1 MKRSQNEALAIGVAL
16 SAITI
21 YYLNSRRKKP
31 KYQYGTNDKDVVHS
45 TDQTTPT
52 TTQQRPEQHQL
63 EKTEQQ
69 QGLADDQLPSHIL
82 RERHKEK
89 RRQFKLALLSMKSPM
104 YDNIDMID
112 PQGTLLCKVSAR
124 KAKWYISK
132 ELADWVEGEGVDREH
147 CLQLRFEPK
156 KRGHSDTNNNNNN
169 TVDDVVVDDGAVS
182 GSSGEGDTSALYAK
196 APKQNVCVSCG
207 EAQNLVRHY
216 IIPYAYRALMPL
228 KYKSHMS
235 HDIVILCCYC
245 NIHCEKAR
253 RQRIEEVEEVFKPPQ
268 GYRPQF
274 ENDQRLYKVRSAA
287 VALKKWAGRMPME
300 KVREHETMV
309 MDYLQEREGVLLV
322 GDDGADH
329 QLQQRQ
335 HSDNL
340 DDAKQ
345 LSPTDLQEAIDVKYR
360 VENPNFVSSHQVVV
374 SAIVESGEEGV
385 SDFVKGWR
393 RHFLDTVQPQY
404 MPFGWSV
411 DNSVACDS

>member
-1 MKRSQNEALAIGVAL
+1 MKRSQNEALAIGAVV

-21 YYLNSRRKKP
+21 YYLNSRRKRP
-31 KYQYGTNDKDVVHS
+31 LHQYGANDKDH
-45 TDQTTPT
+45 TTTT
-52 TTQQRPEQHQL
+52 TTQQQPEQQP
-63 EKTEQQ
+63 EQQ
-69 QGLADDQLPSHIL
+69 QGLADDQIPSHIL

-104 YDNIDMID
+104 YDNIDMVD

-132 ELADWVEGEGVDREH
+132 ELADWVEGEGVDRDH

-156 KRGHSDTNNNNNN
+156 KRGDSDTNNNN
-169 TVDDVVVDDGAVS
+169 TADDVGGADGAAI
-182 GSSGEGDTSALYAK
+182 GSSSEGDTSALYAK

-253 RQRIEEVEEVFKPPQ
+253 RQRIEEIEEIFKPPQ
-268 GYRPQF
+268 GYKPQF

-300 KVREHETMV
+300 KVREHEMMV

-329 QLQQRQ
+329 QVQQRQ
-335 HSDNL
+335 HPDNL
-340 DDAKQ
+340 DDVKQ
-345 LSPTDLQEAIDVKYR
+345 LSSTDLQRAIDVKYR
-360 VENPNFVSSHQVVV
+360 VENTNFVSSHQVVV

-404 MPFGWSV
+404 MPVGWSV